1 MGFKRLAKTEVKRRQ
16 LRGKPA
22 VGSASIDGHGGPPA
36 RAARAP
42 SPGGPPSMPL
52 QPLDSDPARKHD
64 HARSVSDAG
73 PGPAGHEAGL
83 DRPALKKIDRHEREG
98 ACYY

>member
-1 MGFKRLAKTEVKRRQ
+1 
-16 LRGKPA
+16 
-22 VGSASIDGHGGPPA
+22 
-36 RAARAP
+36 
-42 SPGGPPSMPL
+42 MPL

-98 ACYY
+98 ASCYL